1 MNWTCAA
8 EPIWNLFVNPLISLL
23 ITMMTQIDPPD
34 YLELRQCVCT
44 LAKPA
49 SCVRHIDEAVQSSP
63 VLPKDFQTS
72 RWAGPLDTE
81 QTRQVGGPKMET
93 GLGLLD
99 DRRGSEKSFWAP
111 KLSTDSLQ
119 YLFTFS
125 TTVLHFCI
133 YAIGGFP
140 TAWRC
145 SCNSSFIGLW
155 NTCSRPEPCKK
166 KKVRN
171 LKLLWFV
178 TYLCI

>member
-8 EPIWNLFVNPLISLL
+8 EPIRNLFVNPSISLL

-34 YLELRQCVCT
+34 YLELRQSVCT

-63 VLPKDFQTS
+63 DLPKDFQTS

-99 DRRGSEKSFWAP
+99 DRRGSEK
-111 KLSTDSLQ
+111 
-119 YLFTFS
+119 
-125 TTVLHFCI
+125 
-133 YAIGGFP
+133 
-140 TAWRC
+140 
-145 SCNSSFIGLW
+145 
-155 NTCSRPEPCKK
+155 
-166 KKVRN
+166 
-171 LKLLWFV
+171 KLLSSQIIHRQFTVFV
-178 TYLCI
+178 YFFNDGASFLYLCNRRVPNSVEMQL